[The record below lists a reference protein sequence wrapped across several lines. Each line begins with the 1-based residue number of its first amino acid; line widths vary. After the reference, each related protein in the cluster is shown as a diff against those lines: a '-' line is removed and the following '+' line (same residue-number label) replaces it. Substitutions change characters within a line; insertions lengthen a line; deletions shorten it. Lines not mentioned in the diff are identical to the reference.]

1 MARERRT
8 ESVLAWVGAGAV
20 AGSLPLATAT
30 VALHWSE
37 TFEKFGWGW
46 FWACLIGGIA
56 LWRRVHWKRD
66 APDPTRGWDYVV
78 GMAIAATL
86 VWLIAGHVIADGWH
100 RMGIVVCALAVGLL
114 LMLTVVRR
122 PSLEHRP
129 RSLISFGA
137 GALVVLLVGT
147 ILPMLVEEDDR
158 SEPRHVIAED
168 APEAAPVPERVA
180 EVGWSW
186 EPEGSAGIE
195 RVVRGEHGPL
205 AVLGDGVVSLD
216 GTDGSQVWSYRRP
229 AGESVNVRTAYGQV
243 YLTDT
248 SGTTEVLDRATGES
262 MAEYTGVPN
271 ADSEGDV
278 GRVIGWSGAVRVHDD
293 QRDGEPGMSA
303 WDAESGEELWFR
315 KLSPEEGLVC
325 EGRAPNVRRDTVVY
339 AVACV
344 GEDDFAASDS
354 SLLNLDAAE
363 RAAFRIVSVD
373 LRTGEELWSHER
385 EDREEMFVPHY
396 PWIGPAQ
403 GDGEKVLV
411 VGKEPGYV
419 PALLLDPETGEEL
432 LHLTNERSEVEFVLD
447 ADADGAT
454 VLYRRNHGGTE
465 ILHIDME
472 GNHTEVVEEGGAH
485 LSPYLET
492 FALLPDQVLA
502 FSGHYSDYEER
513 AQILVASPGGRLGEG
528 LDNRISLESRKSVEQ
543 LVATPGGVTVLMDEF
558 SDTHLEGLVP

>member
-8 ESVLAWVGAGAV
+8 ESVLAWVGAGTV
-20 AGSLPLATAT
+20 AGALLLAAAT
-30 VALHWSE
+30 VVLHWSE

-46 FWACLIGGIA
+46 FWACLIGGII
-56 LWRRVHWKRD
+56 LGRRVHWKRE
-66 APDPTRGWDYVV
+66 APDPTRGWDYVT
-78 GMAIAATL
+78 GMGIAATV
-86 VWLIAGHVIADGWH
+86 VWLIAGHGLADGWH

-122 PSLEHRP
+122 PLLEPRT
-129 RSLISFGA
+129 RSLTSFGV
-137 GALVVLLVGT
+137 GALVVLLVGA
-147 ILPMLVEEDDR
+147 ILPVLGEEDDR
-158 SEPRHVIAED
+158 SEVRHVVAED
-168 APEAAPVPERVA
+168 PPEAAPVPERVA

-195 RVVRGEHGPL
+195 RVLRGEHGPL

-229 AGESVNVRTAYGQV
+229 AGEPVNVRAASGQV
-243 YLTDT
+243 YVTDS
-248 SGTTEVLDRATGES
+248 SGTTEVLDPATGES
-262 MAEYTGVPN
+262 LAEYTGVPN
-271 ADSEGDV
+271 TDSEGDV

-293 QRDGEPGMSA
+293 QREGEPGVSA

-363 RAAFRIVSVD
+363 RTEFRVVSVD
-373 LRTGEELWSHER
+373 LHTGEELWSHER
-385 EDREEMFVPHY
+385 EDWDEAFVPHH

-403 GDGEKVLV
+403 GDGGKVLL
-411 VGKEPGYV
+411 VGSGLAAV

-432 LHLTNERSEVEFVLD
+432 LHLTEERTGAEFVLD
-447 ADADGAT
+447 ADAGGAT
-454 VLYRRNHGGTE
+454 VLYSGIHEATE
-465 ILHIDME
+465 ILHIDVA
-472 GNHTEVVEEGGAH
+472 GNQTEVVEGGGAH
-485 LSPYLET
+485 LSRFLET

-502 FSGHYSDYEER
+502 FSGHYSGYEER
-513 AQILVASPGGRLGEG
+513 AQILVASPGGRLSEG
-528 LDNRISLESRKSVEQ
+528 LDNRIALESRKPVEQ
-543 LVATPGGVTVLMDEF
+543 LVVTPGGVTVLMDAF